1 MGFLLGALGLG
12 LGAAGSAANFISQ
25 AKEARKRAEAL
36 DKRALE
42 NEEWYTR
49 KYYENYTQSAAAN
62 DALKKMRNAMQER
75 MNRASGAAAVS
86 GASSESVAA
95 EKAAANKAI
104 GDTVSAIAA
113 RDDARKERVDDEYRR
128 ERRAIENARDN
139 ISLQKQQNTAAATSQ
154 ALNTAGNIIALGG
167 EMGGSGGNKSGQR
180 QSPTATTVTKAGST
194 SLFDPRYR
202 EEELSGWWNR
212 DNLQNRQQ
220 WLAGNQKKKQS
231 LLSHGR

>member
-25 AKEARKRAEAL
+25 AKEARKRRRAL
-36 DKRALE
+36 DERERENEAWYKRKYNEVGTESASAQRAL
-42 NEEWYTR
+42 TAMR
-49 KYYENYTQSAAAN
+49 
-62 DALKKMRNAMQER
+62 DAQQQR

-167 EMGGSGGNKSGQR
+167 EIGGSVGSKDGQR
-180 QSPTATTVTKAGST
+180 QSPTATTGTKAGST
-194 SLFDPRYR
+194 SLFDPDYDIKRR
-202 EEELSGWWNR
+202 GGEFNGFWNR
-212 DNLQNRQQ
+212 DYYDIT
-220 WLAGNQKKKQS
+220 
-231 LLSHGR
+231 

>member
-1 MGFLLGALGLG
+1 MG

-25 AKEARKRAEAL
+25 AKEARKRRRAL
-36 DKRALE
+36 DERERENEAWYKRKYNELGTESASAQRAL
-42 NEEWYTR
+42 TAMR
-49 KYYENYTQSAAAN
+49 
-62 DALKKMRNAMQER
+62 DAQRER

-95 EKAAANKAI
+95 EKAASNKAI

-167 EMGGSGGNKSGQR
+167 EMGGSGGNKSGQM
-180 QSPTATTVTKAGST
+180 QTPTATTSTKAGST
-194 SLFDPRYR
+194 SLFDPDYDARR
-202 EEELSGWWNR
+202 RGGEFNGFWNR
-212 DNLQNRQQ
+212 DYYDIT
-220 WLAGNQKKKQS
+220 
-231 LLSHGR
+231 

>member
-42 NEEWYTR
+42 NEKWYNR
-49 KYYENYTQSAAAN
+49 KYNEVGTESASAQRALTAMR
-62 DALKKMRNAMQER
+62 DAQRER

-95 EKAAANKAI
+95 EKAAANKTI

-167 EMGGSGGNKSGQR
+167 EMGGSGGNKSGQ
-180 QSPTATTVTKAGST
+180 QKVPTVTTSTKAGST
-194 SLFDPRYR
+194 SLFDHDYDMKRR
-202 EEELSGWWNR
+202 GGEFNGFWNR
-212 DNLQNRQQ
+212 DYYDIT
-220 WLAGNQKKKQS
+220 
-231 LLSHGR
+231 

>member
-25 AKEARKRAEAL
+25 AKEARKRRRAL
-36 DKRALE
+36 DDRERE
-42 NEEWYTR
+42 NEAWYKR
-49 KYYENYTQSAAAN
+49 KYNEVGTESASGQRPLTAMR
-62 DALKKMRNAMQER
+62 DAQRQR

-167 EMGGSGGNKSGQR
+167 EMGGSGGNKSVQ
-180 QSPTATTVTKAGST
+180 QQAPTATTSTKAGST
-194 SLFDPRYR
+194 SLFDPDYDIKRR
-202 EEELSGWWNR
+202 GGEFNGFWNR
-212 DNLQNRQQ
+212 DYYDIT
-220 WLAGNQKKKQS
+220 
-231 LLSHGR
+231 

>member
-1 MGFLLGALGLG
+1 MG

-25 AKEARKRAEAL
+25 AKEARKRRRAL
-36 DKRALE
+36 DERERENEAWYKRKYNELGTESASAQRAL
-42 NEEWYTR
+42 TAMR
-49 KYYENYTQSAAAN
+49 
-62 DALKKMRNAMQER
+62 DAQKER

-167 EMGGSGGNKSGQR
+167 EMGGSGGKKPVQR
-180 QSPTATTVTKAGST
+180 QAPTATTGTKAGST
-194 SLFDPRYR
+194 SLFDPDYDARR
-202 EEELSGWWNR
+202 RGGEFNGFWNR
-212 DNLQNRQQ
+212 DYYDIT
-220 WLAGNQKKKQS
+220 
-231 LLSHGR
+231 

>member
-25 AKEARKRAEAL
+25 AKEARKRRRAL
-36 DKRALE
+36 DERERENEAWYRRKYNELGTESASAQRAL
-42 NEEWYTR
+42 TAMR
-49 KYYENYTQSAAAN
+49 
-62 DALKKMRNAMQER
+62 DAQQQR

-167 EMGGSGGNKSGQR
+167 EMGGSGGNNSGQR
-180 QSPTATTVTKAGST
+180 QAPTATTSTKAGST
-194 SLFDPRYR
+194 SLFDPDYDARR
-202 EEELSGWWNR
+202 RGGEFNGFWNR
-212 DNLQNRQQ
+212 DYYDIT
-220 WLAGNQKKKQS
+220 
-231 LLSHGR
+231 

>member
-1 MGFLLGALGLG
+1 MGFILGALGLG
-12 LGAAGSAANFISQ
+12 LGAAGLATNFISQ

-42 NEEWYTR
+42 NEKWYTR
-49 KYYENYTQSAAAN
+49 KYYENETQSAAAN

-75 MNRASGAAAVS
+75 LNRASGAAAVS

-95 EKAAANKAI
+95 EKSAANKAI
-104 GDTVSAIAA
+104 GDPVSAIAA

-167 EMGGSGGNKSGQR
+167 EMGGSGGNKSGQM
-180 QSPTATTVTKAGST
+180 QSPTAKYNTSITANDIPKAGST

-212 DNLQNRQQ
+212 DNLKNR
-220 WLAGNQKKKQS
+220 
-231 LLSHGR
+231 

>member
-25 AKEARKRAEAL
+25 AKEARKRRRAL
-36 DKRALE
+36 DERERENEAWYKRKYNELGTESASAQRAL
-42 NEEWYTR
+42 TAMR
-49 KYYENYTQSAAAN
+49 
-62 DALKKMRNAMQER
+62 DAQRER

-167 EMGGSGGNKSGQR
+167 EIGGSGGNKSGQM
-180 QSPTATTVTKAGST
+180 QSPTAKYNTSITANDIPKAGST
-194 SLFDPRYR
+194 SLFDPDYDAKRR
-202 EEELSGWWNR
+202 GGEFNGFWNR
-212 DNLQNRQQ
+212 DYYDIT
-220 WLAGNQKKKQS
+220 
-231 LLSHGR
+231 

>member
-12 LGAAGSAANFISQ
+12 LGAAGSAVGFISQ

-42 NEEWYTR
+42 NEKWYNR
-49 KYYENYTQSAAAN
+49 KYYENNTQSAAAN
-62 DALKKMRNAMQER
+62 DAVTKMRNSMQER

-113 RDDARKERVDDEYRR
+113 RDDARKERVEDEYRR
-128 ERRAIENARDN
+128 EKRAIGNARDN

-167 EMGGSGGNKSGQR
+167 EMGGSGGKNNVQR
-180 QSPTATTVTKAGST
+180 QAPTAKYNTSVTANDIPKAGPT

-212 DNLQNRQQ
+212 DNLKNR
-220 WLAGNQKKKQS
+220 
-231 LLSHGR
+231 

>member
-25 AKEARKRAEAL
+25 AKEARKRRRAL
-36 DKRALE
+36 DERE
-42 NEEWYTR
+42 RDNEAWYKR
-49 KYYENYTQSAAAN
+49 KYNELGTESAAAQRALTAMR
-62 DALKKMRNAMQER
+62 DAQQQR

-167 EMGGSGGNKSGQR
+167 DMGGSGGNKSGQM
-180 QSPTATTVTKAGST
+180 QTPTSTTSTKAGST
-194 SLFDPRYR
+194 SIFDPGYDIKRR
-202 EEELSGWWNR
+202 GGEFNGFWNR
-212 DNLQNRQQ
+212 DYYDIT
-220 WLAGNQKKKQS
+220 
-231 LLSHGR
+231 

>member
-12 LGAAGSAANFISQ
+12 LGAAGLAANFISQ
-25 AKEARKRAEAL
+25 AKEARKRRRAL
-36 DKRALE
+36 DERERENEAWYMRKYNEVGTESASAQRAL
-42 NEEWYTR
+42 TAMR
-49 KYYENYTQSAAAN
+49 
-62 DALKKMRNAMQER
+62 DAQQER

-95 EKAAANKAI
+95 EKAAANKTI

-128 ERRAIENARDN
+128 EKRAIDNARDN

-167 EMGGSGGNKSGQR
+167 EMGGSGGKKPGQ
-180 QSPTATTVTKAGST
+180 QAPTAKNNTSVTANDIPKAGST

-202 EEELSGWWNR
+202 EEELSGWWDR
-212 DNLQNRQQ
+212 DNLKNR
-220 WLAGNQKKKQS
+220 
-231 LLSHGR
+231 

>member
-25 AKEARKRAEAL
+25 AKEARKRRRAL
-36 DKRALE
+36 DERERENEAWYRRKYNELGTESASAQRAL
-42 NEEWYTR
+42 TAMR
-49 KYYENYTQSAAAN
+49 
-62 DALKKMRNAMQER
+62 DAQQQR

-95 EKAAANKAI
+95 EKVAANKAI

-167 EMGGSGGNKSGQR
+167 EMGGSGGNNSGKR
-180 QSPTATTVTKAGST
+180 QEPNATTSTKVGST
-194 SLFDPRYR
+194 SLFDPDYDARR
-202 EEELSGWWNR
+202 RGGEFNGFWNR
-212 DNLQNRQQ
+212 DYYDIT
-220 WLAGNQKKKQS
+220 
-231 LLSHGR
+231 

>member
-25 AKEARKRAEAL
+25 AKEARKRRRAL
-36 DKRALE
+36 DERERENEAWYRRKYNEVGTESASAQRAL
-42 NEEWYTR
+42 TAMR
-49 KYYENYTQSAAAN
+49 
-62 DALKKMRNAMQER
+62 DAQRER

-167 EMGGSGGNKSGQR
+167 EMGGSGGNKSGQM
-180 QSPTATTVTKAGST
+180 QTPTATTSTKAGST
-194 SLFDPRYR
+194 SLFDPGYDIKRR
-202 EEELSGWWNR
+202 GGEFNGFWNR
-212 DNLQNRQQ
+212 DYYDIT
-220 WLAGNQKKKQS
+220 
-231 LLSHGR
+231 

>member
-25 AKEARKRAEAL
+25 AKEARKRRRAL
-36 DKRALE
+36 DERERENEAWYKRKYNEVGTESASAQRAL
-42 NEEWYTR
+42 TAMR
-49 KYYENYTQSAAAN
+49 
-62 DALKKMRNAMQER
+62 DAQKER

-167 EMGGSGGNKSGQR
+167 EMGGSVGSKDGQR
-180 QSPTATTVTKAGST
+180 QSPTATTGTKAGST
-194 SLFDPRYR
+194 SLFDPNYDIKRR
-202 EEELSGWWNR
+202 GGEFNGFWNR
-212 DNLQNRQQ
+212 DYYDIT
-220 WLAGNQKKKQS
+220 
-231 LLSHGR
+231 

>member
-25 AKEARKRAEAL
+25 AKEARKRRRAL
-36 DKRALE
+36 DERERENNAWYNRKYNEVGTESATAQRAL
-42 NEEWYTR
+42 TAMR
-49 KYYENYTQSAAAN
+49 
-62 DALKKMRNAMQER
+62 DAQQER

-95 EKAAANKAI
+95 EKAAANKTI

-113 RDDARKERVDDEYRR
+113 RDDARKERVEDEYRR
-128 ERRAIENARDN
+128 EKRAIENARDN

-167 EMGGSGGNKSGQR
+167 EMGGSGGKKPNTSV
-180 QSPTATTVTKAGST
+180 TANNIPKDGST
-194 SLFDPRYR
+194 SLFYPRYR

-212 DNLQNRQQ
+212 DNLKNRYN
-220 WLAGNQKKKQS
+220 GK
-231 LLSHGR
+231 

>member
-25 AKEARKRAEAL
+25 AKEARKRRRAL
-36 DKRALE
+36 DERERENEAWYKRKYNEVGTESASAQRAL
-42 NEEWYTR
+42 TAMR
-49 KYYENYTQSAAAN
+49 
-62 DALKKMRNAMQER
+62 DAQKWRR
-75 MNRASGAAAVS
+75 SRASGAAAVS

-167 EMGGSGGNKSGQR
+167 EMGGSGGNKSGQM
-180 QSPTATTVTKAGST
+180 QSPTAKYNTSITANDIPKAGST
-194 SLFDPRYR
+194 SLFDPDYDIKRR
-202 EEELSGWWNR
+202 GGEFNGFWNR
-212 DNLQNRQQ
+212 DYYDIT
-220 WLAGNQKKKQS
+220 
-231 LLSHGR
+231 

>member
-25 AKEARKRAEAL
+25 SKEARKRAEAL

-42 NEEWYTR
+42 NEKWYNR
-49 KYYENYTQSAAAN
+49 KYYENNTQSAAAN
-62 DALKKMRNAMQER
+62 DAITKMRNAMQER

-113 RDDARKERVDDEYRR
+113 RDDARKERVE
-128 ERRAIENARDN
+128 RAIENARDN

-167 EMGGSGGNKSGQR
+167 EIGGSGGKNDGQR
-180 QSPTATTVTKAGST
+180 QAPTATTGTKAGST
-194 SLFDPRYR
+194 SLFDPDYDMKRR
-202 EEELSGWWNR
+202 GGEFNGFWNR
-212 DNLQNRQQ
+212 DYYDIT
-220 WLAGNQKKKQS
+220 
-231 LLSHGR
+231 

>member
-36 DKRALE
+36 DTRALE
-42 NEEWYTR
+42 NEKWYTR

-86 GASSESVAA
+86 GPSSESVAA

-167 EMGGSGGNKSGQR
+167 EMGGSGGNKSGQM
-180 QSPTATTVTKAGST
+180 QSPTAKYNTSITANDIPKAGST

-212 DNLQNRQQ
+212 DNLKDR
-220 WLAGNQKKKQS
+220 
-231 LLSHGR
+231 

>member
-12 LGAAGSAANFISQ
+12 LGAAGSAMGFISQ
-25 AKEARKRAEAL
+25 AKEARKRRRAL
-36 DKRALE
+36 DERERENEAWYKRKYNEVGTESASAQRAL
-42 NEEWYTR
+42 TAMR
-49 KYYENYTQSAAAN
+49 
-62 DALKKMRNAMQER
+62 DAQRER

-167 EMGGSGGNKSGQR
+167 EMGGSGGNKSGQM
-180 QSPTATTVTKAGST
+180 QSPTAKYNTSITANDIPKAGST
-194 SLFDPRYR
+194 SLFDPDYDIKRR
-202 EEELSGWWNR
+202 GGEFNGFWNR
-212 DNLQNRQQ
+212 DYYDIT
-220 WLAGNQKKKQS
+220 
-231 LLSHGR
+231 

>member
-25 AKEARKRAEAL
+25 AKEARKRRRAL
-36 DKRALE
+36 DERERENEAWYKRKYNELGTESASAQRAL
-42 NEEWYTR
+42 TAMR
-49 KYYENYTQSAAAN
+49 
-62 DALKKMRNAMQER
+62 DAQRER

-167 EMGGSGGNKSGQR
+167 EMGGSGGNKSGQM
-180 QSPTATTVTKAGST
+180 QTPTATTSTKAGST
-194 SLFDPRYR
+194 SLFDPDYDARR
-202 EEELSGWWNR
+202 RGGEFNGFWNR
-212 DNLQNRQQ
+212 DYYDIT
-220 WLAGNQKKKQS
+220 
-231 LLSHGR
+231 

>member
-42 NEEWYTR
+42 NEKWYTR
-49 KYYENYTQSAAAN
+49 KYNELGTESAAAQRALTAMR
-62 DALKKMRNAMQER
+62 DAQRDR

-167 EMGGSGGNKSGQR
+167 EIGGSGGNKSGQM
-180 QSPTATTVTKAGST
+180 QSPTAKYNTSITANDIPKAGST
-194 SLFDPRYR
+194 SLFDPDYDARR
-202 EEELSGWWNR
+202 RGGEFNGFWNR
-212 DNLQNRQQ
+212 DYYDIT
-220 WLAGNQKKKQS
+220 
-231 LLSHGR
+231 

>member
-25 AKEARKRAEAL
+25 AKEARKRRRAL
-36 DKRALE
+36 DERERENEAWYKRKYNELGTESASAQRAL
-42 NEEWYTR
+42 TAMR
-49 KYYENYTQSAAAN
+49 
-62 DALKKMRNAMQER
+62 DAQKER

-167 EMGGSGGNKSGQR
+167 EMGGSGGSKDGQR
-180 QSPTATTVTKAGST
+180 QAPTASTSTKAGST
-194 SLFDPRYR
+194 SLFDPDYDIKRR
-202 EEELSGWWNR
+202 GGEFNGFWNR
-212 DNLQNRQQ
+212 DYYDIT
-220 WLAGNQKKKQS
+220 
-231 LLSHGR
+231 

>member
-25 AKEARKRAEAL
+25 AKEARKRRRAL
-36 DKRALE
+36 DERERENEAWYKRKYNEVGTESASAQRAL
-42 NEEWYTR
+42 TAMR
-49 KYYENYTQSAAAN
+49 
-62 DALKKMRNAMQER
+62 DAQQQR

-167 EMGGSGGNKSGQR
+167 EMGGSGGNKSGQM
-180 QSPTATTVTKAGST
+180 QTPTATTSTKAGST
-194 SLFDPRYR
+194 SLFDPDYDARR
-202 EEELSGWWNR
+202 RGGEFNGFWNR
-212 DNLQNRQQ
+212 DYYDIT
-220 WLAGNQKKKQS
+220 
-231 LLSHGR
+231 

>member
-1 MGFLLGALGLG
+1 MG
-12 LGAAGSAANFISQ
+12 FISQ
-25 AKEARKRAEAL
+25 AKEARKRAEAI

-42 NEEWYTR
+42 NEKWYNR
-49 KYYENYTQSAAAN
+49 KYYENNTQSAAAN
-62 DALKKMRNAMQER
+62 DAVTKMRNAMQER

-113 RDDARKERVDDEYRR
+113 RDDARKERVEDEYRR
-128 ERRAIENARDN
+128 EKRAIENARDN

-154 ALNTAGNIIALGG
+154 LLNTAGNIIALGG
-167 EMGGSGGNKSGQR
+167 EMGGSGGKNNVQR
-180 QSPTATTVTKAGST
+180 QAPTAKYNTSVTANDIPKAGPT

-212 DNLQNRQQ
+212 DNLKNR
-220 WLAGNQKKKQS
+220 
-231 LLSHGR
+231 

>member
-1 MGFLLGALGLG
+1 MG

-25 AKEARKRAEAL
+25 AKEARKRRRAL
-36 DKRALE
+36 DERERENEAWYNRKYNEVGAESASAQRAL
-42 NEEWYTR
+42 T
-49 KYYENYTQSAAAN
+49 AMC
-62 DALKKMRNAMQER
+62 DAQRQR
-75 MNRASGAAAVS
+75 MDRASGAAAVS

-113 RDDARKERVDDEYRR
+113 RDDARKERVEDEYRR

-167 EMGGSGGNKSGQR
+167 EMGGSGGKNDGQR
-180 QSPTATTVTKAGST
+180 QAPTATTGTKAGST
-194 SLFDPRYR
+194 SLFDPDYDMKRR
-202 EEELSGWWNR
+202 GGEFNGFWNR
-212 DNLQNRQQ
+212 DYYDIT
-220 WLAGNQKKKQS
+220 
-231 LLSHGR
+231 

>member
-42 NEEWYTR
+42 NEKWYNR
-49 KYYENYTQSAAAN
+49 KYYENNTQSAAAN
-62 DALKKMRNAMQER
+62 DALTKMRNAMQER
-75 MNRASGAAAVS
+75 MDRASGAAAVS

-113 RDDARKERVDDEYRR
+113 RDDARKERVEDEYRR

-167 EMGGSGGNKSGQR
+167 EIGGSGGKNDGQR
-180 QSPTATTVTKAGST
+180 QAQTAKYNTSVTANDIPKAGSP

-212 DNLQNRQQ
+212 DNLKNR
-220 WLAGNQKKKQS
+220 
-231 LLSHGR
+231 

>member
-25 AKEARKRAEAL
+25 AKEARKRRRAL
-36 DKRALE
+36 DERERENEAWYRRKYNEVGTESASAQRAL
-42 NEEWYTR
+42 TAMR
-49 KYYENYTQSAAAN
+49 
-62 DALKKMRNAMQER
+62 DAQQER

-167 EMGGSGGNKSGQR
+167 EIGGSGGNKSGQM
-180 QSPTATTVTKAGST
+180 QSPTATTSTKAGST
-194 SLFDPRYR
+194 SLFDPDYDARR
-202 EEELSGWWNR
+202 RGGEFNGFWNR
-212 DNLQNRQQ
+212 DYYDIT
-220 WLAGNQKKKQS
+220 
-231 LLSHGR
+231 

>member
-12 LGAAGSAANFISQ
+12 LGAAGSAMGFISQ

-42 NEEWYTR
+42 NEKWYER
-49 KYYENYTQSAAAN
+49 KYNENNTRSAAAN
-62 DALKKMRNAMQER
+62 DAVTKMRNTMQER

-95 EKAAANKAI
+95 EKAAANKTI
-104 GDTVSAIAA
+104 GDTMSAIAA
-113 RDDARKERVDDEYRR
+113 QDDARKERIENEYRR
-128 ERRAIENARDN
+128 EKRAIENARDN

-167 EMGGSGGNKSGQR
+167 EMGGSGKQPKQQ
-180 QSPTATTVTKAGST
+180 QSPTATTGAKAGAT
-194 SLFDPRYR
+194 GDSLFDPKHK
-202 EEELSGWWNR
+202 EDGFNGFWSR
-212 DNLQNRQQ
+212 DYY
-220 WLAGNQKKKQS
+220 A
-231 LLSHGR
+231 

>member
-25 AKEARKRAEAL
+25 AKEARKRRRAL
-36 DKRALE
+36 DERERENEAWYKRKYNEVGTESASAQRAL
-42 NEEWYTR
+42 TAMR
-49 KYYENYTQSAAAN
+49 
-62 DALKKMRNAMQER
+62 DAQKER

-95 EKAAANKAI
+95 EKAAANKTI

-128 ERRAIENARDN
+128 EKRAIENARDN

-167 EMGGSGGNKSGQR
+167 EMGGSGGNKSGQ
-180 QSPTATTVTKAGST
+180 QQAPTATTGTKAGST
-194 SLFDPRYR
+194 SLFDHDYDMKRR
-202 EEELSGWWNR
+202 GGEFNGFWNR
-212 DNLQNRQQ
+212 DYYDIT
-220 WLAGNQKKKQS
+220 
-231 LLSHGR
+231 